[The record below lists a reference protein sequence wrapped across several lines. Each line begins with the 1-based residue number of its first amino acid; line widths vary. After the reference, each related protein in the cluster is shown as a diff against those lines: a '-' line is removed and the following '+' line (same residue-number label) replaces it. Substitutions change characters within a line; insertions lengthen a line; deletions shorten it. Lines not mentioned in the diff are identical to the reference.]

1 MQNLQNIYVLD
12 TDKQQDEDINI
23 KRGGGGSGIS
33 CIILK

>member
-23 KRGGGGSGIS
+23 KGGGGSGIS